1 MKTLKTIALA
11 LILVVTFGAAKA
23 NTTTPENELLTVNHA
38 ISTYVNAMA
47 HGQVSDLS
55 AVIDANAKFTMLRGK
70 KMLSFTKSEILGS
83 IQENENVDQDCVT
96 TTTVR
101 ESNSDLT
108 VVKVDMKYAGF
119 TRTNYV
125 TLANTTDGW
134 KITNVYSVFK

>member
-23 NTTTPENELLTVNHA
+23 NTTKAPAEMLTVNHA
-38 ISTYVNAMA
+38 ITTYINAVA

-55 AVIDANAKFTMLRGK
+55 AVIDQDAKFTMLRGK
-70 KMLSFTKSEILGS
+70 KMLSFSKAEIVNS
-83 IQENENVDQDCVT
+83 IQADENVEQDCVT
-96 TTTVR
+96 TASVR
-101 ESNSDLT
+101 ETNNDLT
-108 VVKVDMKYAGF
+108 VVKVDMKYNGF

-125 TLANTTDGW
+125 TLANTTEGW

>member
-23 NTTTPENELLTVNHA
+23 NTTNADNEMLTVNHA
-38 ISTYVNAMA
+38 VNTYVNAMI
-47 HGQVSDLS
+47 HGQVADLQ
-55 AVIDANAKFTMLRGK
+55 AVIDANAKFTMLRGS
-70 KMLSFTKSEILGS
+70 KMLSFTKAEIVGQV
-83 IQENENVDQDCVT
+83 QENENVDQDCKT
-96 TTTVR
+96 TVTVR
-101 ESNSDLT
+101 ESNADLT
-108 VVKVDMKYAGF
+108 VVKVDMKYNGF

>member
-23 NTTTPENELLTVNHA
+23 NPVKADNEMLTVSHA
-38 ISTYVNAMA
+38 VNTYVNAMV
-47 HGQVSDLS
+47 HGQVNDL
-55 AVIDANAKFTMLRGK
+55 AVVIDANAKFTMLRGK
-70 KMLSFTKSEILGS
+70 KMLSFTKAEILGS
-83 IQENENVDQDCVT
+83 VQENENVDQDCTT

>member
-1 MKTLKTIALA
+1 MKTLKTIAVA

-23 NTTTPENELLTVNHA
+23 TPVASGNEMISLKHA
-38 ISTYVNAMA
+38 ITTYVNAMT
-47 HGQVSDLS
+47 HGQVNDL
-55 AVIDANAKFTMLRGK
+55 AIVVDQDAKFTMLRGN
-70 KMLSFTKSEILGS
+70 KMLSFNRADIVNSVK
-83 IQENENVDQDCVT
+83 ENEDVDQDCT
-96 TTTVR
+96 TTSTVR

-125 TLANTTDGW
+125 TLAYTVDGW